1 MPFIRS
7 SLGFAAALTLIM
19 LLPGSAF
26 AQRNRDRDRERDR
39 DRDREEFQDAQ
50 SRIDTTFAFSKS
62 GVVDLTQIS
71 GDVIVNAWDRSE
83 ARVRAYAER
92 GRVRS
97 NISSSRISLDVES
110 IRGRMGDSKFEVSV
124 PVGVRV
130 IARSTSGDV
139 SVKGTK
145 GPVEAHSTS
154 GDVVVTDAID
164 RIVIESVSGDVRAS
178 QLNGDVRSES
188 VSGTVEIRDAT
199 GDVRAETTSGD
210 VSLLGVSS
218 RNVFATTVSG
228 EVEYDGTI
236 DANGRYEFHAHS
248 GDIRLEIPES
258 ASAHFS
264 VETFSGSLDS
274 EFPITLQPG
283 QRSTGRPRRFEFT
296 LGGGSA
302 RITAESFSGDI
313 VLARRA
319 RRER

>member
-1 MPFIRS
+1 MQRLRS
-7 SLGFAAALTLIM
+7 TLVLGTALALVGVNTPAL
-19 LLPGSAF
+19 
-26 AQRNRDRDRERDR
+26 AQNDRNRERER
-39 DRDREEFQDAQ
+39 EAFQEAQ
-50 SRIDTTFAFSKS
+50 SRIDTTFAFSKT

-71 GDVIVNAWDRSE
+71 GDVIVTAWDRSE

-92 GRVRS
+92 GRIRS
-97 NISSSRISLDVES
+97 SFSSSRLSLDIES
-110 IRGRMGDSKFEVSV
+110 IRGRVGETKFEVSV

-139 SVKGTK
+139 TVKGTK
-145 GPVEAHSTS
+145 GAVEAHSTS
-154 GDVVVTDAID
+154 GDVVVTDAVD
-164 RIVIESVSGDVRAS
+164 RIFVESVSGDVRAS

-188 VSGTVEIRDAT
+188 VSGTIEIRDAT

-210 VSLLGVSS
+210 VSLIGVSS

-236 DANGRYEFHAHS
+236 DSNGRYEFHAHS
-248 GDIRLEIPES
+248 GDIRLEIPENSS
-258 ASAHFS
+258 AQFS

-274 EFPITLQPG
+274 EFPITLLPG
-283 QRSTGRPRRFEFT
+283 QRATGRPRRFEFT

-313 VLARRA
+313 VVARRA

>member
-1 MPFIRS
+1 MRLNLIVGVV
-7 SLGFAAALTLIM
+7 LALM
-19 LLPGSAF
+19 ALLPVSSF
-26 AQRNRDRDRERDR
+26 AQRNRDRDRNRDHEQ
-39 DRDREEFQDAQ
+39 DREELQDVQ

-71 GDVIVNAWDRSE
+71 GDVIVTAWDRNE

-97 NISSSRISLDVES
+97 SISSSRISLDVES

-154 GDVVVTDAID
+154 GDVVVTNAID

-178 QLNGDVRSES
+178 QLNGDIRSES

-199 GDVRAETTSGD
+199 GDVHAETTSGD

-218 RNVFATTVSG
+218 RNVYATTVSG

-258 ASAHFS
+258 ASAQFS

-283 QRSTGRPRRFEFT
+283 QRSTGRPRRFQFT
-296 LGGGSA
+296 LGSGSA